1 MSPLSKTELQ
11 GVTLLCNVI
20 SNANRKNLMAELIL
34 NSFLTVGLKAGDPHA
49 VASHIV
55 DTVELFKYV
64 VNFSFVNINVRC
76 RYS

>member
-1 MSPLSKTELQ
+1 MLATYM
-11 GVTLLCNVI
+11 LCNVI
-20 SNANRKNLMAELIL
+20 SNANRKNLMAELI
-34 NSFLTVGLKAGDPHA
+34 NFLTVGLKAWDPHA